1 MKQRSAAKPDIKMA
15 KQTGLRRAEHW
26 IASPGGIHPK
36 DLKSYQ
42 YPTFDYKEFQARTI
56 IDYNL

>member
-1 MKQRSAAKPDIKMA
+1 MKQRSAAKPDIRMA
-15 KQTGLRRAEHW
+15 KQIGLRRVEHW
-26 IASPGGIHPK
+26 IASAGGIHPK

-42 YPTFDYKEFQARTI
+42 YPTFDYKEFQVRTI